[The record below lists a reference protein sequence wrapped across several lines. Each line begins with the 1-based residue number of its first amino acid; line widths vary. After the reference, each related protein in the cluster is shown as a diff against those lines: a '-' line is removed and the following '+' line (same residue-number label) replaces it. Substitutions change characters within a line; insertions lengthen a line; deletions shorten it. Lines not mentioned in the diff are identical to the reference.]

1 MDGWSDFGSGAMQKQ
16 NFVLTCLACLVVSW
30 PASLVR
36 AAEGPEV
43 AGISMQRLER
53 LDALLERE
61 IAAGRSSGL
70 VVAIAR
76 NGQVIQRTYGYMNLE
91 SREPMRA
98 DAMFRLYSMTKPIA
112 SVALLT
118 LYEQGLFQLTDPL
131 DKYIPQFADL
141 KVYAGKNAEGKPIL
155 EAPKRKPTIQ
165 DAFRHTLGLSGGLGN
180 TDVDAL
186 YRAAGLGMFELDS
199 LRDEIER
206 LATVPLRYSPGD
218 QWVYGLGHDV
228 QAYLVEHFSGMPYAD
243 YVRTTILE
251 PLGMRNTA
259 FGVPPARKRDFAT
272 VYNRDASGKLV
283 ADTAD
288 RYARFTDHAFATL
301 SLSGSAPDYLRFA
314 RMLLNGG
321 ELDDV
326 RILGRKTV
334 ELMAQN
340 HLPANIPSIASNGP
354 AATGYGL
361 GVSVTL
367 DTAAL
372 GRPGS
377 IGSFGWGGAATTTF
391 TVDPAEDMAI
401 VIMGQVMPNDADL
414 LQRVEMLVYQ
424 ALVDVRDR

>member
-1 MDGWSDFGSGAMQKQ
+1 MRSKSTLGVVTF
-16 NFVLTCLACLVVSW
+16 LAYATALCHA
-30 PASLVR
+30 PAAI
-36 AAEGPEV
+36 AAETADV
-43 AGISMQRLER
+43 AGISRERLER

-61 IAAGRSSGL
+61 IAAGRSSGM
-70 VVAIAR
+70 VVAVAR
-76 NGQVIQRTYGYMNLE
+76 HGEVIQRTYGYMDLE

-98 DAMFRLYSMTKPIA
+98 DSMFRLYSMTKPIA
-112 SVALLT
+112 SVALLS

-131 DKYIPQFADL
+131 DKYIPQFANL
-141 KVYAGKNAEGKPIL
+141 KVYAGKDANGRAIL

-186 YRAAGLGMFELDS
+186 YREAGLGLFELDS
-199 LRDEIER
+199 LREEIER

-228 QAYLVEHFSGMPYAD
+228 QAYLVEHFSGIPYAD

-251 PLGMRNTA
+251 PLGMRQTA
-259 FGVPPARKRDFAT
+259 FGVPPAMKRNFAT
-272 VYNRDASGKLV
+272 VYDRGTDGKLV
-283 ADTAD
+283 PDTAD
-288 RYARFTDHAFATL
+288 RYARFTEHAFGTL

-321 ELDDV
+321 ELDGV

-340 HLPANIPSIASNGP
+340 HLPPNIPSIAANGP

-367 DTAAL
+367 DPAAL

-377 IGSFGWGGAATTTF
+377 VGTFGWGGAATTTF
-391 TVDPAEDMAI
+391 SVNPEEDMAI
-401 VIMGQVMPNDADL
+401 VIMGQVMPNDGDL
-414 LQRVEMLVYQ
+414 LQKVETLVYQ
-424 ALVDVRDR
+424 ALVDTP

>member
-1 MDGWSDFGSGAMQKQ
+1 MRLK
-16 NFVLTCLACLVVSW
+16 FVRILACAMLLWQTLPAGAADTAEVS
-30 PASLVR
+30 
-36 AAEGPEV
+36 
-43 AGISMQRLER
+43 GISLERLQR

-61 IAAGRSSGL
+61 IAAGRLSGM
-70 VVAIAR
+70 VVAVER
-76 NGQVIQRTYGYMNLE
+76 HGEVIQRNYGYMDLA

-98 DAMFRLYSMTKPIA
+98 DALFRLYSMTKPIA

-118 LYEQGLFQLTDPL
+118 LYEQGHFQLTDPL

-141 KVYAGKNAEGKPIL
+141 QVYAGKDADGKPIV

-186 YRAAGLGMFELDS
+186 YREVGLGMFELDS
-199 LRDEIER
+199 LRQEMDR
-206 LATVPLRYSPGD
+206 LAQVPLRYSPGD

-243 YVRTTILE
+243 YVRKVILE
-251 PLGMRNTA
+251 PLGMHRTA
-259 FGVPPARKRDFAT
+259 FGVPPTMKRDFAT
-272 VYNRDASGKLV
+272 VYNRDATGKLV
-283 ADTAD
+283 PDTAD
-288 RYARFTDHAFATL
+288 RYARFTEHAFGTL

-314 RMLLNGG
+314 GMLLNGG
-321 ELDDV
+321 ELDGV

-340 HLPANIPSIASNGP
+340 HLPPNIPSIAANGP

-361 GVSVTL
+361 GVSVTI

-377 IGSFGWGGAATTTF
+377 VGTFGWSGAATTTF
-391 TVDPAEDMAI
+391 SVNPAEDMAI
-401 VIMGQVMPNDADL
+401 VIMAQVMPNDADL
-414 LQRVEMLVYQ
+414 MQKVETLVYQ
-424 ALVDVRDR
+424 ALVDTP

>member
-1 MDGWSDFGSGAMQKQ
+1 MHEKSM
-16 NFVLTCLACLVVSW
+16 LRLVAYLCCAVALCHAPVSI
-30 PASLVR
+30 
-36 AAEGPEV
+36 AAETADL
-43 AGISMQRLER
+43 AGISLERLER
-53 LDALLERE
+53 LDALVERE
-61 IAAGRSSGL
+61 IAAGRLSGMI
-70 VVAIAR
+70 VAVAR
-76 NGQVIQRTYGYMNLE
+76 HGEVIQRNYGYMDLG

-141 KVYAGKNAEGKPIL
+141 KVYAGKDTNGRPIL

-186 YRAAGLGMFELDS
+186 YREAGLGMFELDS
-199 LRDEIER
+199 LRQEIDR
-206 LATVPLRYSPGD
+206 LATVPLRYSPGE

-228 QAYLVEHFSGMPYAD
+228 QAYLVEYFSGMPYAD
-243 YVRTTILE
+243 YVRTAILE
-251 PLGMRNTA
+251 PLDMRHTV
-259 FGVPPARKRDFAT
+259 FGVPPAMKRDFAT
-272 VYNRDASGKLV
+272 VYDRRADGKLV
-283 ADTAD
+283 PDTAD
-288 RYARFTDHAFATL
+288 RYARFTEHAFGTL

-321 ELDDV
+321 ELDGV
-326 RILGRKTV
+326 RILGRKTI

-340 HLPANIPSIASNGP
+340 HLPPNIPSIAANGP

-367 DTAAL
+367 DTASL
-372 GRPGS
+372 GRLGS
-377 IGSFGWGGAATTTF
+377 VGTFGWGGAATTTF
-391 TVDPAEDMAI
+391 SVNPAEDMAI
-401 VIMGQVMPNDADL
+401 VIMGQVMPNDGDL
-414 LQRVEMLVYQ
+414 LQRVETLVYQ
-424 ALVDVRDR
+424 ALIDTP

>member
-1 MDGWSDFGSGAMQKQ
+1 MRPTSTLGVVTF
-16 NFVLTCLACLVVSW
+16 LACATALCHS
-30 PASLVR
+30 PAAI
-36 AAEGPEV
+36 AAETAEA
-43 AGISMQRLER
+43 AGISSERLER

-61 IAAGRSSGL
+61 IAAGRSSGM
-70 VVAIAR
+70 VVAVAR
-76 NGQVIQRTYGYMNLE
+76 HGEVIQRTYGYRDLA

-98 DAMFRLYSMTKPIA
+98 DALFRLYSMTKPVA

-141 KVYAGKNAEGKPIL
+141 KVYAGKDADGKPIL

-165 DAFRHTLGLSGGLGN
+165 DAFRHTLGLSGGLGS

-186 YRAAGLGMFELDS
+186 YREAGLGMFELDS
-199 LRDEIER
+199 LRQEMER

-243 YVRTTILE
+243 YVRTTILG
-251 PLGMRNTA
+251 PLGMRQTA
-259 FGVPPARKRDFAT
+259 FGVPSAMKRNFAT
-272 VYNRDASGKLV
+272 VYDRNADGKLV
-283 ADTAD
+283 PDTAD
-288 RYARFTDHAFATL
+288 RYARFTDHAFGTL

-314 RMLLNGG
+314 RMLLNRG
-321 ELDDV
+321 ELDGV
-326 RILGRKTV
+326 RVLGRKTV

-340 HLPANIPSIASNGP
+340 HLPPNIPSIAANGP

-367 DTAAL
+367 DAAAL
-372 GRPGS
+372 GRLGS
-377 IGSFGWGGAATTTF
+377 VDTFGWGGAASTTF
-391 TVDPAEDMAI
+391 SVNPAEDMAI
-401 VIMGQVMPNDADL
+401 VIMGQVMPSDGDL
-414 LQRVEMLVYQ
+414 LQKVETLVYQ
-424 ALVDVRDR
+424 ALIDTP

>member
-1 MDGWSDFGSGAMQKQ
+1 MQEKTMLRVVTSIVCAMA
-16 NFVLTCLACLVVSW
+16 LWHL
-30 PASLVR
+30 PAAI
-36 AAEGPEV
+36 AAEVPEV
-43 AGISMQRLER
+43 AGISLERLQR

-61 IAAGRSSGL
+61 IAAGRLSGMI
-70 VVAIAR
+70 VAVAR
-76 NGQVIQRTYGYMNLE
+76 HGEVIQRNYGYMDLE
-91 SREPMRA
+91 SREPMRR

-131 DKYIPQFADL
+131 DKYIPQFAAL
-141 KVYAGKNAEGKPIL
+141 KVYAGKDATGRPLL
-155 EAPKRKPTIQ
+155 EAPQRKPTIQ
-165 DAFRHTLGLSGGLGN
+165 DAFRHTLGLSSGLGN
-180 TDVDAL
+180 SDVDAL
-186 YRAAGLGMFELDS
+186 YREAGLGMFELDS
-199 LRDEIER
+199 LRQEIDR
-206 LATVPLRYSPGD
+206 LATVPLRYSPGE

-243 YVRTTILE
+243 YVRTAILE
-251 PLGMRNTA
+251 PLGMRHTA
-259 FGVPPARKRDFAT
+259 FGVPPAMKGDFAT
-272 VYNRDASGKLV
+272 VYDRNAAGQLV
-283 ADTAD
+283 PDTAD
-288 RYARFTDHAFATL
+288 RYARFTEHAFGTL

-321 ELDDV
+321 ELDGV

-340 HLPANIPSIASNGP
+340 HLPPDIPSIAGNGP

-377 IGSFGWGGAATTTF
+377 VGAFGWGGAATTTF
-391 TVDPAEDMAI
+391 TVNPAEDMAI
-401 VIMGQVMPNDADL
+401 VIMSQVMPNDGDL
-414 LQRVEMLVYQ
+414 LQKVETLVYQ
-424 ALVDVRDR
+424 ALIDTP

>member
-1 MDGWSDFGSGAMQKQ
+1 MRSTSTLG
-16 NFVLTCLACLVVSW
+16 VVTYLACAAALCHA
-30 PASLVR
+30 PAAN
-36 AAEGPEV
+36 AAETAEA
-43 AGISMQRLER
+43 AGISSERLER

-61 IAAGRSSGL
+61 IAAGRSSGM
-70 VVAIAR
+70 VVAVAR
-76 NGQVIQRTYGYMNLE
+76 HGEVIQRTYGYMDLE

-131 DKYIPQFADL
+131 DKYIPQFANL
-141 KVYAGKNAEGKPIL
+141 KVYAGKDPNGRPIL

-186 YRAAGLGMFELDS
+186 YREAGLGMFELDS
-199 LRDEIER
+199 LRQEIDR

-243 YVRTTILE
+243 YVRTVILE
-251 PLGMRNTA
+251 PLGMRQTA
-259 FGVPPARKRDFAT
+259 FGVPPAMKRNFAT
-272 VYNRDASGKLV
+272 VYDRGADGKLV
-283 ADTAD
+283 PDTAD
-288 RYARFTDHAFATL
+288 RYARFTEHAFGTL

-321 ELDDV
+321 ELDGV

-334 ELMAQN
+334 ELMAKN
-340 HLPANIPSIASNGP
+340 HLPPNIPSIAANGP

-377 IGSFGWGGAATTTF
+377 AGSFGWGGAATTTF
-391 TVDPAEDMAI
+391 SVNPAEDMAI
-401 VIMGQVMPNDADL
+401 VIMGQVMPNDGDL
-414 LQRVEMLVYQ
+414 LQKVETLVYQ
-424 ALVDVRDR
+424 ALIDTP

>member
-1 MDGWSDFGSGAMQKQ
+1 MKKY
-16 NFVLTCLACLVVSW
+16 NTVLVAILACAAVLWQSP
-30 PASLVR
+30 PAV
-36 AAEGPEV
+36 AAETAEV
-43 AGISMQRLER
+43 AGISLER
-53 LDALLERE
+53 LQRLDVLLERE
-61 IAAGRSSGL
+61 IAAGRLSGM

-76 NGQVIQRTYGYMNLE
+76 HGEVIQRNYGYMDLE
-91 SREPMRA
+91 SREPVRA

-131 DKYIPQFADL
+131 DKYIPQFANL
-141 KVYAGKNAEGKPIL
+141 KVDAGKDTNGGPIL

-180 TDVDAL
+180 TEVDAL
-186 YRAAGLGMFELDS
+186 YREAGLGMFELDS
-199 LRDEIER
+199 LRDEIDR

-243 YVRTTILE
+243 YVRRTILE
-251 PLGMRNTA
+251 PLGMRRTV
-259 FGVPPARKRDFAT
+259 FGVPPAMKRDFAT
-272 VYNRDASGKLV
+272 VYDRDASGKLV
-283 ADTAD
+283 ADRAD
-288 RYARFTDHAFATL
+288 RYARFTDHAFGTL

-321 ELDDV
+321 ELDGA

-340 HLPANIPSIASNGP
+340 HLPPNIPSIAANGP

-361 GVSVTL
+361 GVSVTI

-377 IGSFGWGGAATTTF
+377 LGTFGWGGAATTTF
-391 TVDPAEDMAI
+391 SVNPSEDMAI
-401 VIMGQVMPNDADL
+401 VVMAQVMPNDADL
-414 LQRVEMLVYQ
+414 LQKVETLVYQ
-424 ALVDVRDR
+424 ALVDARRELRESP

>member
-1 MDGWSDFGSGAMQKQ
+1 MHEKDMLRVVAY
-16 NFVLTCLACLVVSW
+16 LACAVALCHAPVTI
-30 PASLVR
+30 
-36 AAEGPEV
+36 AAETADL
-43 AGISMQRLER
+43 AGISLERLER
-53 LDALLERE
+53 LDARVERE
-61 IAAGRSSGL
+61 IAAGRLSGM
-70 VVAIAR
+70 VVAVAR
-76 NGQVIQRTYGYMNLE
+76 HGEVIQRNYGYMDLE

-141 KVYAGKNAEGKPIL
+141 KVYAGKDTNGRPIL

-186 YRAAGLGMFELDS
+186 YREAGLGMFELDS
-199 LRDEIER
+199 LRQEIDR
-206 LATVPLRYSPGD
+206 LATVPLRYSPGEH
-218 QWVYGLGHDV
+218 WVYGLGHDV
-228 QAYLVEHFSGMPYAD
+228 QAYLVEYFSGMPYAN
-243 YVRTTILE
+243 YVRTAVLE
-251 PLGMRNTA
+251 PLGMRHTA
-259 FGVPPARKRDFAT
+259 FGVPSAMKHDFAT
-272 VYNRDASGKLV
+272 VYDRGADGKLV
-283 ADTAD
+283 PDTGD
-288 RYARFTDHAFATL
+288 RYARFTDHAFGTL

-321 ELDDV
+321 ELDGV

-340 HLPANIPSIASNGP
+340 HLPPNIPSIATNGP

-361 GVSVTL
+361 GVSVVL

-372 GRPGS
+372 GRLGS
-377 IGSFGWGGAATTTF
+377 VGAFGWGGAATTTF
-391 TVDPAEDMAI
+391 SVNPAEDMAI
-401 VIMGQVMPNDADL
+401 VIMGQVMPNDSDL
-414 LQRVEMLVYQ
+414 LQKVETLVYQ
-424 ALVDVRDR
+424 ALIDTP

>member
-1 MDGWSDFGSGAMQKQ
+1 MRERSVFR
-16 NFVLTCLACLVVSW
+16 VVTYLACAVLLSQL
-30 PASLVR
+30 PAAN
-36 AAEGPEV
+36 AAESPEV
-43 AGISMQRLER
+43 AGISLERLQR

-61 IAAGRSSGL
+61 IAAGRVSGM
-70 VVAIAR
+70 VVAVAR
-76 NGQVIQRTYGYMNLE
+76 HGEVIQRNYGYMDLG
-91 SREPMRA
+91 SREPMRP

-131 DKYIPQFADL
+131 DKYIPQLANL
-141 KVYAGKNAEGKPIL
+141 QVYGGRDPNGQPIL

-165 DAFRHTLGLSGGLGN
+165 DAFRHTLGLSGGLGS

-186 YRAAGLGMFELDS
+186 YREAGLGMFELDS
-199 LRDEIER
+199 LRQEIER
-206 LATVPLRYSPGD
+206 LATVPLRYSPGE

-243 YVRTTILE
+243 YVRAVILE
-251 PLGMRNTA
+251 PLGMRRTV
-259 FGVPPARKRDFAT
+259 FGVPPAMKRDFAT
-272 VYNRDASGKLV
+272 VYNRTADGGLV
-283 ADTAD
+283 PDTAD
-288 RYARFTDHAFATL
+288 RYARFTEHAFGTL

-321 ELDDV
+321 ELEGV
-326 RILGRKTV
+326 RVLGRKTV

-340 HLPANIPSIASNGP
+340 HLPPNIPSIAASGP

-372 GRPGS
+372 GRLGS
-377 IGSFGWGGAATTTF
+377 VGAFGWGGAATTTF
-391 TVDPAEDMAI
+391 SVNPAEDMAI
-401 VIMGQVMPNDADL
+401 VIMGQVMPNDSDL
-414 LQRVEMLVYQ
+414 LQKVETLVYQ
-424 ALVDVRDR
+424 ALVDTP

>member
-1 MDGWSDFGSGAMQKQ
+1 MHEKSMLR
-16 NFVLTCLACLVVSW
+16 VVTYLACAMAAW
-30 PASLVR
+30 HAPAAI
-36 AAEGPEV
+36 AAETGEV
-43 AGISMQRLER
+43 AGISLERLER

-61 IAAGRSSGL
+61 IAAGRLSGM
-70 VVAIAR
+70 VVAVAR
-76 NGQVIQRTYGYMNLE
+76 HGEVIQRNYGYMDLE
-91 SREPMRA
+91 LREPMRT

-118 LYEQGLFQLTDPL
+118 LYERGLFQLTDPL
-131 DKYIPQFADL
+131 DRYIPQFADL
-141 KVYAGKNAEGKPIL
+141 KVYAGKDANGRPIL

-186 YRAAGLGMFELDS
+186 YREAGLGMFELDS
-199 LRDEIER
+199 LRQEIDR

-243 YVRTTILE
+243 YVRTVILE
-251 PLGMRNTA
+251 PLGMRQTA
-259 FGVPPARKRDFAT
+259 FGVPPAMKRDFAT
-272 VYNRDASGKLV
+272 VYNRGVDGKLMP
-283 ADTAD
+283 DTAD
-288 RYARFTDHAFATL
+288 RYARFTEHAFGTL
-301 SLSGSAPDYLRFA
+301 SLSGSAPDYVRFA

-321 ELDDV
+321 ELDGV

-340 HLPANIPSIASNGP
+340 HLPPNIPSIAANGP

-377 IGSFGWGGAATTTF
+377 VGAFGWGGAASTTF
-391 TVDPAEDMAI
+391 SVNPAEDMAI
-401 VIMGQVMPNDADL
+401 VILGQVLPSDGDL
-414 LQRVEMLVYQ
+414 LQKVETLVYQ
-424 ALVDVRDR
+424 ALVDRPSVRQREHE

>member
-1 MDGWSDFGSGAMQKQ
+1 MQQQKL
-16 NFVLTCLACLVVSW
+16 NRVVTFLACALLSWQAPPTHAADSAVV
-30 PASLVR
+30 
-36 AAEGPEV
+36 G
-43 AGISMQRLER
+43 GISMERLQR

-61 IAAGRSSGL
+61 IAAGRVSG
-70 VVAIAR
+70 VIVAVAR
-76 NGQVIQRTYGYMNLE
+76 RGEVIQRNYGYMDLA

-98 DAMFRLYSMTKPIA
+98 DALFRLYSMTKPVA

-141 KVYAGKNAEGKPIL
+141 KVYAGKDANGKPLL

-186 YRAAGLGMFELDS
+186 YREAGLGMFELDS
-199 LRDEIER
+199 LRDEMDR
-206 LATVPLRYSPGD
+206 LAKVPLRYSPGD

-243 YVRTTILE
+243 YVHQAILE
-251 PLGMRNTA
+251 PLGMRRTA
-259 FGVPPARKRDFAT
+259 FGVPPAMKSSFAT
-272 VYNRDASGKLV
+272 VYDRDAAGKLV
-283 ADTAD
+283 PDTAD
-288 RYARFTDHAFATL
+288 RYARFTDHAFGTL

-321 ELDDV
+321 ELDGV

-340 HLPANIPSIASNGP
+340 HLPPNIPSIASNGP

-361 GVSVTL
+361 GVSVTINA
-367 DTAAL
+367 AAL

-377 IGSFGWGGAATTTF
+377 VGTFGWSGAATTTF
-391 TVDPAEDMAI
+391 SVNPAEDMAI
-401 VIMGQVMPNDADL
+401 VIMAQVLPNDADL
-414 LQRVEMLVYQ
+414 MQKVETLVYQ
-424 ALVDVRDR
+424 ALVDTAP

>member
-1 MDGWSDFGSGAMQKQ
+1 MRRRPSRLKR
-16 NFVLTCLACLVVSW
+16 L
-30 PASLVR
+30 
-36 AAEGPEV
+36 EV
-43 AGISMQRLER
+43 AGISLERLQR

-61 IAAGRSSGL
+61 IAAGRLSGM
-70 VVAIAR
+70 VVAVAR
-76 NGQVIQRTYGYMNLE
+76 HGEVIQRNYGYMDLE

-141 KVYAGKNAEGKPIL
+141 KVYAGKDSSGRPIL
-155 EAPKRKPTIQ
+155 EAPKRKPTVQ
-165 DAFRHTLGLSGGLGN
+165 DAFRHTLGLSGGLRQHRRR
-180 TDVDAL
+180 
-186 YRAAGLGMFELDS
+186 RAVPRGRA
-199 LRDEIER
+199 RHVRAR
-206 LATVPLRYSPGD
+206 LVTPGDRSPCDGAAAYSPGD

-243 YVRTTILE
+243 YVRTAILE
-251 PLGMRNTA
+251 PLGMRHTA
-259 FGVPPARKRDFAT
+259 FGVPPAMKRDFAT
-272 VYNRDASGKLV
+272 VYDRDADGKLV
-283 ADTAD
+283 PDTAD
-288 RYARFTDHAFATL
+288 RYARFTEHAFGTL

-321 ELDDV
+321 ELDGV

-340 HLPANIPSIASNGP
+340 HLPPNIPSIAANGP

-377 IGSFGWGGAATTTF
+377 VGAFGWGGAATTTF
-391 TVDPAEDMAI
+391 SVNPAEDMAL
-401 VIMGQVMPNDADL
+401 VIMGQVMPNDGDL
-414 LQRVEMLVYQ
+414 LQKVETLVYQ
-424 ALVDVRDR
+424 ALIDTP

>member
-1 MDGWSDFGSGAMQKQ
+1 MHQKRMLR
-16 NFVLTCLACLVVSW
+16 VVTCLAGAMALW
-30 PASLVR
+30 HAPATV
-36 AAEGPEV
+36 AADAQEV
-43 AGISMQRLER
+43 AGISLER
-53 LDALLERE
+53 LDRVDALLERE
-61 IAAGRSSGL
+61 IAAGRLSGM
-70 VVAIAR
+70 VVAVAR
-76 NGQVIQRTYGYMNLE
+76 HGEVIQRNYGYMDLE
-91 SREPMRA
+91 SREPMRP

-118 LYEQGLFQLTDPL
+118 LYEHGLFQLTDPL

-141 KVYAGKNAEGKPIL
+141 KVYAGKDENGRPIL

-180 TDVDAL
+180 SDVDTL

-199 LRDEIER
+199 LRQEIDR

-243 YVRTTILE
+243 YVRAAILE
-251 PLGMRNTA
+251 PLGMRQTA
-259 FGVPPARKRDFAT
+259 FGVPPAMKRHFVT
-272 VYNRDASGKLV
+272 VYNRGTDGKLV
-283 ADTAD
+283 PDTAD
-288 RYARFTDHAFATL
+288 RYARFTDHAFGTL

-321 ELDDV
+321 ELDGA

-340 HLPANIPSIASNGP
+340 HLPPNIPSIAANGP

-367 DTAAL
+367 DAAAL
-372 GRPGS
+372 GRLGS
-377 IGSFGWGGAATTTF
+377 VDTFGWGGAASTTF
-391 TVDPAEDMAI
+391 SVDPAEDMAI
-401 VIMGQVMPNDADL
+401 VIMGQVMPSDGDL
-414 LQRVEMLVYQ
+414 LQKVETLVYQ
-424 ALVDVRDR
+424 ALIDTP